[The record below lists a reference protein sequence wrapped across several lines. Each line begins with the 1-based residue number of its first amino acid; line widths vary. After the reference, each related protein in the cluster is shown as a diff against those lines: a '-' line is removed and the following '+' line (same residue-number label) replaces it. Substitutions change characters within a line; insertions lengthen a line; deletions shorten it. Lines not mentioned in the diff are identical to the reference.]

1 MGGVSG
7 VEAFSGPYEITE
19 NTSMSD
25 GVDGGLMLE
34 DEEVGMDT
42 PIKGLEQAAGPVV
55 ASPLDL
61 A

>member
-1 MGGVSG
+1 MGGPSG
-7 VEAFSGPYEITE
+7 VEASSGPYEVTE
-19 NTSMSD
+19 NTSISD

-34 DEEVGMDT
+34 DEEGGIDT
-42 PIKGLEQAAGPVV
+42 PIKGVGQAAGAVV